1 MNRPRPFR
9 LGITGGIASGKSTVM
24 STLGDLGA
32 ELIDADRVYH
42 DLIEP
47 GQPLNDVLVERWGG
61 RVRLPDGRIDRRALG
76 SIVFSDPAQLAE
88 LDRLTHPAIR
98 RRIDDLFDDSSADV
112 VAIDA
117 VKLIESGHADR
128 CDSVW
133 LVLAGP
139 QDQVTRLVSFRGLSR
154 EDAERRVAAQP
165 DVERRMKR
173 ADVVIRNDGTVTDL
187 ERRVHAAWQQHVASA
202 VQT

>member
-47 GQPLNDVLVERWGG
+47 GQPLNDVIVERWGD

-76 SIVFSDPAQLAE
+76 SIVFSDSAQLLE

-98 RRIDDLFDDSSADV
+98 RRIGDLFNGSLAKV

-117 VKLIESGHADR
+117 VKLIESGHADS

-133 LVLAGP
+133 LVVAAP
-139 QDQVTRLVSFRGLSR
+139 KVQIARLVSLRGLSPK
-154 EDAERRVAAQP
+154 DAERRVAAQP
-165 DVERRMKR
+165 DVERRMER
-173 ADVVIRNDGTVTDL
+173 ADVVIRNDGTVADL
-187 ERRVHAAWQQHVASA
+187 EQQVRAAWQQHVASA